1 MDLKS
6 AFDRVDRKVLWK
18 AMERKGKEKEQKE

>member
-1 MDLKS
+1 MDLRS

-18 AMERKGKEKEQKE
+18 TMERRGKEKEQKE